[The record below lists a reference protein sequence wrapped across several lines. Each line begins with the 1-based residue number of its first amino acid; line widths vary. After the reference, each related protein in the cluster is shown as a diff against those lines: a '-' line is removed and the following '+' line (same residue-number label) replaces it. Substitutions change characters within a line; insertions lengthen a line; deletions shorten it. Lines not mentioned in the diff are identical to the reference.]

1 VAEVSSARELGQ
13 STEGDAEQRAGLGLL
28 SRFIGAVFLV
38 LLVGLLLLDRAL
50 VRANRNLARLDA
62 QSSAL
67 LTEAF
72 IGDHDALL
80 DRVAA
85 LVSEHPSNRDS
96 VKLDSA
102 VASLLTRTPAVR
114 RVWAATMDGRQ
125 VLGIN
130 RNGTSGAPLSL
141 RVIDSL
147 DHLRPS
153 ARISLG
159 IMRGGTDATSQGRPI
174 VMTRAIVLER
184 AVEKGARVGDT
195 VDSIATVGLIIDG
208 RALHRLLVRATEDS
222 SEGKSTSRRVLF
234 VIAGSDTV
242 TTLGAGTRG
251 RVPLGAD
258 SAVSLARLPTGG
270 RWTIQSTHSLATRS
284 QRWGMLVLGI
294 GGMLFL
300 AIGLLREQHRALHV
314 AARSVELERLYS
326 DVKRANQAKSEFLA
340 NVSHELR
347 TPLNAI
353 VGFVELLR
361 DGFYGDLSPR
371 QVPPVD
377 RIAASATHL
386 RHLVDQVLD
395 IAKIAAGRLEVHTET
410 IVLRPFVLN
419 VASELESLV
428 SEKGLAL
435 SITVGASLP
444 RVRTDPTHLRQI
456 LINLIGNAVK
466 YTSTGSVSV
475 RARLLGAPEDIGSR
489 TPMPRAGM
497 DDPTAAALLAKA
509 PRTGIWIALQVIDT
523 GVGIAPNDIARI
535 FDEFEQVNA
544 GPRGDSMHRGT
555 GLGLA
560 ISRRLARL
568 LAGDISVESVPGRGS
583 TFTIWLPVSPA
594 DLARERP
601 IGGEAS
607 PTPAA

>member
-1 VAEVSSARELGQ
+1 MGVADVSGTAVTGQ
-13 STEGDAEQRAGLGLL
+13 STERDAEHRVGGGLL

-38 LLVGLLLLDRAL
+38 LLGGLLVLDQALTAANREQAVLDTQSTGLLAESFIRAHDVLLQRLADLVVERSDTRDSARVRETASRWLATMPSVRRAWLVDADGRRVLDIARSTPTPERDSAPLLDS
-50 VRANRNLARLDA
+50 LDR
-62 QSSAL
+62 S
-67 LTEAF
+67 
-72 IGDHDALL
+72 
-80 DRVAA
+80 RVAA
-85 LVSEHPSNRDS
+85 PLWITVQHDVDAGRKDHGVIVMMRSFSPPARDS
-96 VKLDSA
+96 LQK
-102 VASLLTRTPAVR
+102 RPTP
-114 RVWAATMDGRQ
+114 G
-125 VLGIN
+125 
-130 RNGTSGAPLSL
+130 
-141 RVIDSL
+141 
-147 DHLRPS
+147 
-153 ARISLG
+153 
-159 IMRGGTDATSQGRPI
+159 MRGGVLIEIESLRAYLAQTSPVTR
-174 VMTRAIVLER
+174 MTL
-184 AVEKGARVGDT
+184 AVA
-195 VDSIATVGLIIDG
+195 
-208 RALHRLLVRATEDS
+208 
-222 SEGKSTSRRVLF
+222 
-234 VIAGSDTV
+234 AGSDTIV
-242 TTLGAGTRG
+242 RLTGRAAGSGKSDPTSLG
-251 RVPLGAD
+251 V
-258 SAVSLARLPTGG
+258 VRLPNGG
-270 RWTIQSTHSLATRS
+270 TWSVTSTHSLTTRT
-284 QRWGMLVLGI
+284 RRLVVWTLGV
-294 GGMLFL
+294 GGVLLL
-300 AIGLLREQHRALHV
+300 AFGLLREQRRALHV

-361 DGFYGDLSPR
+361 DGFYGDLTPR

-395 IAKIAAGRLEVHTET
+395 IAKIAAGRLEVHSET

-466 YTSTGSVSV
+466 YTPSGSVSV
-475 RARLLGAPEDIGSR
+475 RARLLGAPEELGTR
-489 TPMPRAGM
+489 TPTPRAGM
-497 DDPTAAALLAKA
+497 DDPSAAALLAKA
-509 PRTGIWIALQVIDT
+509 PRSGIWVALQVIDT
-523 GVGIAPNDIARI
+523 GVGIATNDLARI

-544 GPRGDSMHRGT
+544 GPRGDSMQRGT

-568 LAGDISVESVPGRGS
+568 LGGDISVESVLGRGS

-601 IGGEAS
+601 VTGEVTTV
-607 PTPAA
+607 PTA

>member
-1 VAEVSSARELGQ
+1 MGVADVSGTAEAGQ
-13 STEGDAEQRAGLGLL
+13 STERDAEHRVGRGLL
-28 SRFIGAVFLV
+28 ARFIGAVFLM
-38 LLVGLLLLDRAL
+38 LLGGLLLLDRAL
-50 VRANRNLARLDA
+50 TRANNDQAASDA
-62 QSSAL
+62 QTAAL
-67 LTEAF
+67 LTESFVRAHAVLLERLVDLALDPLEARDSLLRRERATGWLAGMPSVRRAWVSTEDGHRVLDISRQYPVHASDTAVF
-72 IGDHDALL
+72 LDSLNRIRMPGPLLIDVRHDESASRQRGSVIIMIRASSLSQGASIVRSGTPSVRGGLLLDGDSLRALL
-80 DRVAA
+80 AER
-85 LVSEHPSNRDS
+85 SPRS
-96 VKLDSA
+96 
-102 VASLLTRTPAVR
+102 
-114 RVWAATMDGRQ
+114 
-125 VLGIN
+125 
-130 RNGTSGAPLSL
+130 
-141 RVIDSL
+141 
-147 DHLRPS
+147 
-153 ARISLG
+153 RITL
-159 IMRGGTDATSQGRPI
+159 
-174 VMTRAIVLER
+174 AIV
-184 AVEKGARVGDT
+184 
-195 VDSIATVGLIIDG
+195 
-208 RALHRLLVRATEDS
+208 
-222 SEGKSTSRRVLF
+222 
-234 VIAGSDTV
+234 AGSDTIMR
-242 TTLGAGTRG
+242 LGRSATAAGWSQGSSR
-251 RVPLGAD
+251 
-258 SAVSLARLPTGG
+258 AVIRLPNGG
-270 RWTIQSTHSLATRS
+270 TWSVATIHALTTQSRRLAL
-284 QRWGMLVLGI
+284 WALGI
-294 GGMLFL
+294 GGVLFL
-300 AIGLLREQHRALHV
+300 AFGLLREQRRALHV

-361 DGFYGDLSPR
+361 DGFYGDLTPR

-395 IAKIAAGRLEVHTET
+395 IAKIAAGRLEVHSET

-466 YTSTGSVSV
+466 YTPSGSVSV
-475 RARLLGAPEDIGSR
+475 RARLLGAPEELGAR
-489 TPMPRAGM
+489 TPTPRAGM
-497 DDPTAAALLAKA
+497 DDPSAAALLAKA
-509 PRTGIWIALQVIDT
+509 PRSGIWVALQVIDT
-523 GVGIAPNDIARI
+523 GVGIAANDLGRI

-544 GPRGDSMHRGT
+544 GPRGDSMQRGT

-568 LAGDISVESVPGRGS
+568 LGGDISVESVLGRGS

-601 IGGEAS
+601 VTGEVQTV
-607 PTPAA
+607 PTA

>member
-1 VAEVSSARELGQ
+1 
-13 STEGDAEQRAGLGLL
+13 LL

-38 LLVGLLLLDRAL
+38 LLAGLLLLDRAL
-50 VRANRNLARLDA
+50 ARANRNQAALDA

-67 LTEAF
+67 LTESFVNA
-72 IGDHDALL
+72 HDVLL
-80 DRVAA
+80 DRLLELADGRRGRADSVRMHADASRLVAA
-85 LVSEHPSNRDS
+85 NPSVRRAWISMPDGRRLFDVGRPDSARGPESSALVDS
-96 VKLDSA
+96 VDRSRLPGRLAINVLHEKDRPSRSSGVIA
-102 VASLLTRTPAVR
+102 MVRSLPGTAGNDRARNVNTQSPRA
-114 RVWAATMDGRQ
+114 
-125 VLGIN
+125 GILIE
-130 RNGTSGAPLSL
+130 GDSL
-141 RVIDSL
+141 RALIS
-147 DHLRPS
+147 RTSPGG
-153 ARISLG
+153 RITLVVLA
-159 IMRGGTDATSQGRPI
+159 GTDT
-174 VMTRAIVLER
+174 VTRL
-184 AVEKGARVGDT
+184 DT
-195 VDSIATVGLIIDG
+195 VDRAQAKLDATLSGV
-208 RALHRLLVRATEDS
+208 V
-222 SEGKSTSRRVLF
+222 
-234 VIAGSDTV
+234 
-242 TTLGAGTRG
+242 
-251 RVPLGAD
+251 
-258 SAVSLARLPTGG
+258 RLPNGG
-270 RWTIQSTHSLATRS
+270 TWSVVTAHALTTRW
-284 QRWGMLVLGI
+284 QRWGVWMLGVAGV
-294 GGMLFL
+294 LFL
-300 AIGLLREQHRALHV
+300 AIGLLREQRRALHV

-361 DGFYGDLSPR
+361 DGFYGDLTPR

-395 IAKIAAGRLEVHTET
+395 IAKIAAGRLEVHSET

-466 YTSTGSVSV
+466 YTATGSVSV
-475 RARLLGAPEDIGSR
+475 RARLLGAPEEFGSR

-497 DDPTAAALLAKA
+497 DDPSAAALLARA
-509 PRTGIWIALQVIDT
+509 PRSGIWVALQVIDT
-523 GVGIAPNDIARI
+523 GVGIAASDLTRI

-544 GPRGDSMHRGT
+544 GPRGDSMQRGT

-568 LAGDISVESVPGRGS
+568 LGGDISVESVLGRGS

-601 IGGEAS
+601 LTGEVQAV
-607 PTPAA
+607 PTT

>member
-1 VAEVSSARELGQ
+1 PAPSSDSLARNRNT
-13 STEGDAEQRAGLGLL
+13 SNTRSPRAGVLIEADSLRARL
-28 SRFIGAVFLV
+28 SRTSPRGRIALAV
-38 LLVGLLLLDRAL
+38 
-50 VRANRNLARLDA
+50 LA
-62 QSSAL
+62 
-67 LTEAF
+67 
-72 IGDHDALL
+72 
-80 DRVAA
+80 
-85 LVSEHPSNRDS
+85 
-96 VKLDSA
+96 
-102 VASLLTRTPAVR
+102 
-114 RVWAATMDGRQ
+114 
-125 VLGIN
+125 
-130 RNGTSGAPLSL
+130 GT
-141 RVIDSL
+141 
-147 DHLRPS
+147 
-153 ARISLG
+153 
-159 IMRGGTDATSQGRPI
+159 
-174 VMTRAIVLER
+174 
-184 AVEKGARVGDT
+184 
-195 VDSIATVGLIIDG
+195 
-208 RALHRLLVRATEDS
+208 
-222 SEGKSTSRRVLF
+222 
-234 VIAGSDTV
+234 DTV
-242 TTLGAGTRG
+242 TRLDTASRAQAKFDATETG
-251 RVPLGAD
+251 V
-258 SAVSLARLPTGG
+258 VRLPNGG
-270 RWTIQSTHSLATRS
+270 TWSVVAAHALTTRW
-284 QRWGMLVLGI
+284 QRWGVWMLGVAGV
-294 GGMLFL
+294 LFL
-300 AIGLLREQHRALHV
+300 AIGLLREQRRALHV

-361 DGFYGDLSPR
+361 DGFYGDLTPR

-395 IAKIAAGRLEVHTET
+395 IAKIAAGRLEVHSET

-466 YTSTGSVSV
+466 YTPAGSVSV
-475 RARLLGAPEDIGSR
+475 RARLLGAPEELGSR

-497 DDPTAAALLAKA
+497 DDPSAAALLARA
-509 PRTGIWIALQVIDT
+509 PRSGIWVALQVIDT
-523 GVGIAPNDIARI
+523 GVGIAASDLARI

-544 GPRGDSMHRGT
+544 GPRGDSMQRGT

-568 LAGDISVESVPGRGS
+568 LGGDISVESVLGRGS

-601 IGGEAS
+601 LTGEVQVV
-607 PTPAA
+607 PTA

>member
-1 VAEVSSARELGQ
+1 MAEVSGTGEAGQ
-13 STEGDAEQRAGLGLL
+13 SIDRDAEHRVGGGLL

-38 LLVGLLLLDRAL
+38 LLGGLLLLDQWLTRANADQAAADARTAALLAESFVRAHDVLLDRLLDVTGPSSEPRDSTRLRTEVARLLESMPSVRRAWISAPDGRRVLDIGRDGSAASISPLLDSLDRAQLQSLLSISIARDSSPVASGSVVIAMVRAASSSGADSLAVDAATPSMRAGLLIESDSLRAL
-50 VRANRNLARLDA
+50 LAQTAPR
-62 QSSAL
+62 SRTAL
-67 LTEAF
+67 VVVAGADT
-72 IGDHDALL
+72 IALL
-80 DRVAA
+80 DTAA
-85 LVSEHPSNRDS
+85 RGRSSLEPTTPTVVRLSNGRTWS
-96 VKLDSA
+96 VHA
-102 VASLLTRTPAVR
+102 THALTTRVR
-114 RVWAATMDGRQ
+114 RWAMW
-125 VLGIN
+125 VLGI
-130 RNGTSGAPLSL
+130 
-141 RVIDSL
+141 
-147 DHLRPS
+147 
-153 ARISLG
+153 
-159 IMRGGTDATSQGRPI
+159 
-174 VMTRAIVLER
+174 
-184 AVEKGARVGDT
+184 
-195 VDSIATVGLIIDG
+195 
-208 RALHRLLVRATEDS
+208 
-222 SEGKSTSRRVLF
+222 
-234 VIAGSDTV
+234 AGV
-242 TTLGAGTRG
+242 
-251 RVPLGAD
+251 V
-258 SAVSLARLPTGG
+258 
-270 RWTIQSTHSLATRS
+270 
-284 QRWGMLVLGI
+284 
-294 GGMLFL
+294 FL
-300 AIGLLREQHRALHV
+300 AVGLLREQRRALHV

-361 DGFYGDLSPR
+361 DGFYGDLTPR

-395 IAKIAAGRLEVHTET
+395 IAKIAAGRLEVHSET

-466 YTSTGSVSV
+466 YTPSGSVSV
-475 RARLLGAPEDIGSR
+475 RARLLGAPEELGPR
-489 TPMPRAGM
+489 TPTPRAGM
-497 DDPTAAALLAKA
+497 DDPSAAALLAKA
-509 PRTGIWIALQVIDT
+509 PRSGIWVALQVIDT
-523 GVGIAPNDIARI
+523 GVGIAASDLTRI

-544 GPRGDSMHRGT
+544 GPRGDSMQRGT

-568 LAGDISVESVPGRGS
+568 LGGDISVESVLGRGS

-601 IGGEAS
+601 LTGEVQTV
-607 PTPAA
+607 PTA

>member
-1 VAEVSSARELGQ
+1 MVVADVSDPVETSQ
-13 STEGDAEQRAGLGLL
+13 STDRDAEQRVGLGLL
-28 SRFIGAVFLV
+28 LRFIGAVFLV
-38 LLVGLLLLDRAL
+38 LLGGLLMLDRAL
-50 VRANRNLARLDA
+50 GRANRHQASLDA
-62 QSSAL
+62 RSAAL
-67 LTEAF
+67 IAEAYVKSQ
-72 IGDHDALL
+72 HVLL

-85 LVSEHPSNRDS
+85 LVASDSNPGDS
-96 VKLDSA
+96 LVLRGE
-102 VASLLTRTPAVR
+102 VERLLQTTPGAR
-114 RVWAATMDGRQ
+114 RVWVTNAEGHRIVD
-125 VLGIN
+125 VGIGN
-130 RNGTSGAPLSL
+130 A
-141 RVIDSL
+141 RVIDSV
-147 DHLRPS
+147 DRVRVVGRTMINYVRSNDRSTP
-153 ARISLG
+153 
-159 IMRGGTDATSQGRPI
+159 GG
-174 VMTRAIVLER
+174 VVAIVRSDTLTSPQTVGGVPTSPQIVGES
-184 AVEKGARVGDT
+184 RVGVLVDT
-195 VDSIATVGLIIDG
+195 DSLRVLLMRTSSDSRATLVVLSGADTLASLSAWPSG
-208 RALHRLLVRATEDS
+208 RAL
-222 SEGKSTSRRVLF
+222 
-234 VIAGSDTV
+234 
-242 TTLGAGTRG
+242 AGTSSHA
-251 RVPLGAD
+251 LI
-258 SAVSLARLPTGG
+258 RLPNGG
-270 RWTIQSTHSLATRS
+270 TWTVDATHAFATQSLRWSMWA
-284 QRWGMLVLGI
+284 LGVA
-294 GGMLFL
+294 GVFFL
-300 AIGLLREQHRALHV
+300 ALGLLREQQRALHV

-361 DGFYGDLSPR
+361 DGFYGDLTPR

-395 IAKIAAGRLEVHTET
+395 IAKMAAGRLEVHAET

-466 YTSTGSVSV
+466 YTPTGSVSV
-475 RARLLGAPEDIGSR
+475 RARLLGAPEELGAR
-489 TPMPRAGM
+489 TPTPRAGM
-497 DDPTAAALLAKA
+497 DDPSAAALLARA
-509 PRTGIWIALQVIDT
+509 PRSGIWVALQVIDS
-523 GVGIAPNDIARI
+523 GVGIAPSDLTRI

-544 GPRGDSMHRGT
+544 GPRSDSMQRGT

-568 LAGDISVESVPGRGS
+568 LGGDISVESVLGRGS
-583 TFTIWLPVSPA
+583 TFTIWLPVSPT

-601 IGGEAS
+601 VTGEVHTV
-607 PTPAA
+607 PTA

>member
-1 VAEVSSARELGQ
+1 MAEVSGTGEAGQ
-13 STEGDAEQRAGLGLL
+13 SIERDAEHRVGGGLL

-38 LLVGLLLLDRAL
+38 LLGGLLLLDRSLTGASEDQAD
-50 VRANRNLARLDA
+50 VDARTA
-62 QSSAL
+62 AL
-67 LTEAF
+67 LTESFVRAHGVLLERLLDAAGTRF
-72 IGDHDALL
+72 DARDSTRLREEATRLLGSMSSVRRLWISAPDAGRVLDIERGALAAPSASPLLERLDRARLPGVLSIGIERDSSPVAKGDVVIAMVRAATPSVS
-80 DRVAA
+80 DRVALDGASPSLRAGLLIESDSLRA
-85 LVSEHPSNRDS
+85 LLAQTAPSSRRA
-96 VKLDSA
+96 LA
-102 VASLLTRTPAVR
+102 VVGGADTIASIDTASGGRANPDPPTPAVIR
-114 RVWAATMDGRQ
+114 
-125 VLGIN
+125 LPN
-130 RNGTSGAPLSL
+130 
-141 RVIDSL
+141 
-147 DHLRPS
+147 
-153 ARISLG
+153 
-159 IMRGGTDATSQGRPI
+159 GGTWSVQATHALT
-174 VMTRAIVLER
+174 TR
-184 AVEKGARVGDT
+184 
-195 VDSIATVGLIIDG
+195 
-208 RALHRLLVRATEDS
+208 VR
-222 SEGKSTSRRVLF
+222 
-234 VIAGSDTV
+234 
-242 TTLGAGTRG
+242 
-251 RVPLGAD
+251 
-258 SAVSLARLPTGG
+258 
-270 RWTIQSTHSLATRS
+270 
-284 QRWGMLVLGI
+284 RWGMWALGI
-294 GGMLFL
+294 AGVVFL
-300 AIGLLREQHRALHV
+300 AVGLLREQRRALHV

-361 DGFYGDLSPR
+361 DGFYGDLTPR

-395 IAKIAAGRLEVHTET
+395 IAKIAAGRLEVHSET

-466 YTSTGSVSV
+466 YTPSGSVSV
-475 RARLLGAPEDIGSR
+475 RARLLGAPEELGPR
-489 TPMPRAGM
+489 TPTPRAGM
-497 DDPTAAALLAKA
+497 DDPSAAALLAKA
-509 PRTGIWIALQVIDT
+509 PRSGIWVALQVIDT
-523 GVGIAPNDIARI
+523 GVGIAASDLARI

-544 GPRGDSMHRGT
+544 GPRGDSMQRGT

-568 LAGDISVESVPGRGS
+568 LGGDISVESVLGRGS

-601 IGGEAS
+601 LTGEVQAV
-607 PTPAA
+607 PTA

>member
-1 VAEVSSARELGQ
+1 MVMGVGDVSGASEAGQ
-13 STEGDAEQRAGLGLL
+13 STDVDAERRVGLGLL

-38 LLVGLLLLDRAL
+38 LLGGLLLLDRAL
-50 VRANRNLARLDA
+50 ARANRNQAALDA
-62 QSSAL
+62 QSGAL
-67 LTEAF
+67 LVEM
-72 IGDHDALL
+72 ALARDVDFL
-80 DRVAA
+80 DRLETLASSEGTEDSLRLHETAARALKDMPAVARA
-85 LVSEHPSNRDS
+85 WVTLPDGTRRVDVARDPEAHRPQLEVLVDS
-96 VKLDSA
+96 VDRSERMQA
-102 VASLLTRTPAVR
+102 HPAVN
-114 RVWAATMDGRQ
+114 
-125 VLGIN
+125 VLPIV
-130 RNGTSGAPLSL
+130 R
-141 RVIDSL
+141 
-147 DHLRPS
+147 
-153 ARISLG
+153 
-159 IMRGGTDATSQGRPI
+159 RGGHGALI
-174 VMTRAIVLER
+174 AMTRSRVSSVPDSGSER
-184 AVEKGARVGDT
+184 ARARVGVLIDG
-195 VDSIATVGLIIDG
+195 DSIRTLLQRTTPGT
-208 RALHRLLVRATEDS
+208 RTALVLLS
-222 SEGKSTSRRVLF
+222 
-234 VIAGSDTV
+234 GSDTIV
-242 TTLGAGTRG
+242 RLAGTREPASL
-251 RVPLGAD
+251 VGARQ
-258 SAVSLARLPTGG
+258 SALVHLPDGG
-270 RWTIQSTHSLATRS
+270 TWTVVATHVLTTRS
-284 QRWGMLVLGI
+284 IRWGMWVSGVA
-294 GGMLFL
+294 GVLFL
-300 AIGLLREQHRALHV
+300 AFGLLREQRRALHV

-466 YTSTGSVSV
+466 YTPSGSVSV
-475 RARLLGAPEDIGSR
+475 RARLLGAPEELGAR
-489 TPMPRAGM
+489 TPTPRAGM
-497 DDPTAAALLAKA
+497 DDPSAAALLARA
-509 PRTGIWIALQVIDT
+509 PRSGIWVALQVIDT
-523 GVGIAPNDIARI
+523 GVGIAASDLTRI

-544 GPRGDSMHRGT
+544 GPRGDSMQRGT

-568 LAGDISVESVPGRGS
+568 LGGDISVESVLGRGS
-583 TFTIWLPVSPA
+583 TFTIWLPVSPS
-594 DLARERP
+594 DLTRERRLS
-601 IGGEAS
+601 GEVQS
-607 PTPAA
+607 VPTA

>member
-1 VAEVSSARELGQ
+1 MGETGQ
-13 STEGDAEQRAGLGLL
+13 STDRDAEQRVGLGLL

-38 LLVGLLLLDRAL
+38 LLGGLLLLDQAL
-50 VRANRNLARLDA
+50 LRANRNQAGLDA
-62 QSSAL
+62 QSAVL
-67 LTEAF
+67 LAESF
-72 IGDHDALL
+72 VSSHSVLL
-80 DRVAA
+80 DRILGLAA
-85 LVSEHPSNRDS
+85 THPDARDS
-96 VKLDSA
+96 VLLYHETA
-102 VASLLTRTPAVR
+102 YLLGSLSSVR
-114 RVWAATMDGRQ
+114 RAWVSTPDGRRMLDVARDDWGRSPTSSALVDSVDSVDRVKTQ
-125 VLGIN
+125 ALLIN
-130 RNGTSGAPLSL
+130 LVRLERERPGPSTMVVIVRSSSAAPTVDRRTDMSGLRAGLLIDGDSL
-141 RVIDSL
+141 RALLGRTS
-147 DHLRPS
+147 PS
-153 ARISLG
+153 
-159 IMRGGTDATSQGRPI
+159 
-174 VMTRAIVLER
+174 TRMALTVL
-184 AVEKGARVGDT
+184 
-195 VDSIATVGLIIDG
+195 
-208 RALHRLLVRATEDS
+208 
-222 SEGKSTSRRVLF
+222 
-234 VIAGSDTV
+234 AGSDTV
-242 TTLGAGTRG
+242 VLLGTSGAKGATELGLVRLPNGGTWTVIATHALTTQAQRWLMWTLGVAG
-251 RVPLGAD
+251 V
-258 SAVSLARLPTGG
+258 
-270 RWTIQSTHSLATRS
+270 
-284 QRWGMLVLGI
+284 
-294 GGMLFL
+294 LFL
-300 AIGLLREQHRALHV
+300 ALGLLREQRRALHV

-361 DGFYGDLSPR
+361 DGFYGDLTPR

-395 IAKIAAGRLEVHTET
+395 IAKIAAGRLEVHSET

-466 YTSTGSVSV
+466 YTPSGSVSV
-475 RARLLGAPEDIGSR
+475 RARLLGAPEDLGSR
-489 TPMPRAGM
+489 TPTPRAGM
-497 DDPTAAALLAKA
+497 DDPSAAALLARA
-509 PRTGIWIALQVIDT
+509 PRSWIWVALQVIDT
-523 GVGIAPNDIARI
+523 GVGIAATDLARI

-544 GPRGDSMHRGT
+544 GPRGDSMQRGT

-568 LAGDISVESVPGRGS
+568 LGGDISVESVLGRGS
-583 TFTIWLPVSPA
+583 TFTIWLPVSPT

-601 IGGEAS
+601 LTGEVQTTV
-607 PTPAA
+607 PTT

>member
-1 VAEVSSARELGQ
+1 MGVAEVSGTAEAGQ
-13 STEGDAEQRAGLGLL
+13 STERDAEHHVGRGLL

-38 LLVGLLLLDRAL
+38 LLGGLLVLDQALTAATREQAALDTRSTALLAESFIRAHDVLLQRLAELTGDRVDPSDSVSIRAKADRLLSSMPSVRRAWVVAGDGRGILTIARPAPTLDEPRLLDSLDRTRSAKPLSITVRHSAGVDGKDNGIIVMVRSFTPPSGDSVGSIRAGL
-50 VRANRNLARLDA
+50 SIDIESLRAYLA
-62 QSSAL
+62 QSSPA
-67 LTEAF
+67 T
-72 IGDHDALL
+72 
-80 DRVAA
+80 RVALA
-85 LVSEHPSNRDS
+85 VTNGGDTITRLTGRGAGSGKSE
-96 VKLDSA
+96 
-102 VASLLTRTPAVR
+102 TP
-114 RVWAATMDGRQ
+114 
-125 VLGIN
+125 
-130 RNGTSGAPLSL
+130 
-141 RVIDSL
+141 
-147 DHLRPS
+147 
-153 ARISLG
+153 SLG
-159 IMRGGTDATSQGRPI
+159 VVRLPNGGTWSATATHALT
-174 VMTRAIVLER
+174 TRSRR
-184 AVEKGARVGDT
+184 AVMW
-195 VDSIATVGLIIDG
+195 
-208 RALHRLLVRATEDS
+208 
-222 SEGKSTSRRVLF
+222 
-234 VIAGSDTV
+234 
-242 TTLGAGTRG
+242 TLGVG
-251 RVPLGAD
+251 GA
-258 SAVSLARLPTGG
+258 
-270 RWTIQSTHSLATRS
+270 
-284 QRWGMLVLGI
+284 
-294 GGMLFL
+294 LFL
-300 AIGLLREQHRALHV
+300 AFGLLREQRRAEHV

-361 DGFYGDLSPR
+361 DGFYGDLTPR

-395 IAKIAAGRLEVHTET
+395 IAKIAAGRLEVHSET

-466 YTSTGSVSV
+466 YTPAGSVSV
-475 RARLLGAPEDIGSR
+475 RARLLGAPEELGAR
-489 TPMPRAGM
+489 TPTPRAGM
-497 DDPTAAALLAKA
+497 DDPSAAALLAKA
-509 PRTGIWIALQVIDT
+509 PRSGIWVALQVIDT
-523 GVGIAPNDIARI
+523 GVGIAGNDLARI

-544 GPRGDSMHRGT
+544 GPRGDSMQRGT

-568 LAGDISVESVPGRGS
+568 LGGDISVESVLGRGS

-594 DLARERP
+594 DLSRERP
-601 IGGEAS
+601 VTGEVQS
-607 PTPAA
+607 VPTA